1 MVERQ
6 FRKLNAASSIL
17 WPPAPFYEK
26 LKANNFWKR
35 YQRERLKKFGITQ
48 KEVNKIGKQSKIVD
62 A

>member
-1 MVERQ
+1 M
-6 FRKLNAASSIL
+6 K
-17 WPPAPFYEK
+17 K
-26 LKANNFWKR
+26 LKANDFWKR